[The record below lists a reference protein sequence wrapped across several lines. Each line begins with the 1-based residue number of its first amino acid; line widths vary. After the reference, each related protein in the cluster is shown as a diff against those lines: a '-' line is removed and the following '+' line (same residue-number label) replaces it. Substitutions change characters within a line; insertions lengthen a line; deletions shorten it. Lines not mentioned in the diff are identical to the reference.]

1 MQKRSLESEESICY
15 SRHYGR
21 DIYDNRPERHISCTC
36 LQVRPEDDRTGDP
49 GRCAVSSGTKDAA
62 GAGNTAVFTETYPMD
77 P

>member
-1 MQKRSLESEESICY
+1 MEE
-15 SRHYGR
+15 
-21 DIYDNRPERHISCTC
+21 IYTITDRKDTYPVHV

-62 GAGNTAVFTETYPMD
+62 GTGDPAVFTETYPMD